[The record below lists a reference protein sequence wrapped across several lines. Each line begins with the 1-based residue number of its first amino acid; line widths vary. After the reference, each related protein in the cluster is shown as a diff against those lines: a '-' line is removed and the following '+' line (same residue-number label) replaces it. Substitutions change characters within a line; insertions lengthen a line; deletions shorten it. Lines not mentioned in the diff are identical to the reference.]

1 MRLLL
6 VLYLAALAI
15 PAYAQELAHRTPAGL
30 PPSELAQAWLQQ
42 DPGVQEAASGLEA
55 AANIAGM
62 LRASPNE
69 WNLKLS
75 SQRRSYTTGPDS
87 DEWAAQ
93 LERTLRLPNKRAL
106 DHRLADAEAQV
117 AQARYGNAMQQAA
130 RDLAELYTQ
139 WAGAVRAR
147 ALMAEQVKFGEEN
160 LRVVRLRQRAGDAS
174 TLEVNAVEADTAQIR
189 GRLSAAVSEEHK
201 ALAKLQIR
209 FPGAHTNALALAQP
223 RAIDEP
229 EDVWKDRILSISD
242 PLKIAQVE
250 LAQAELTASRAR
262 ANRLPDPT
270 IGVFTAS
277 EVYSNESI
285 VGVNV
290 AVPIPGRYRN
300 RQLGQAVAQVA
311 MARAARDQQQRII
324 EIEVAEAYADATGN
338 FERWRLAE
346 ESAAKTGESAR
357 LNQRA
362 YSLGEADLQT
372 LLLSRR
378 QAVEAMDSALDAQ
391 VMALK
396 SYYRLLVDAHLV
408 WGLGPG

>member
-1 MRLLL
+1 MRQVMALC
-6 VLYLAALAI
+6 LAALVM

-30 PPSELAQAWLQQ
+30 PSTELAQAWLQQ

-55 AANIAGM
+55 AANTAGM

-75 SQRRSYTTGPDS
+75 SQRRNYTAGPDS

-93 LERTLRLPNKRAL
+93 LERTLRLPNKRSL
-106 DHRLADAEAQV
+106 DHRLASSDAEL
-117 AQARYGNAMQQAA
+117 AQARYGEAVHEAA
-130 RDLAELYTQ
+130 RDLVELYTQ

-147 ALMAEQVKFGEEN
+147 ELMAEQVKFGEEN

-174 TLEVNAVEADTAQIR
+174 ALEVNAAEADIAQIR
-189 GRLSAAVSEEHK
+189 GRLSAAVSEDRK

-209 FPGAHTNALALAQP
+209 FPGADIEALALAEPQ
-223 RAIDEP
+223 IIGEP
-229 EDVWKDRILSISD
+229 EEAWKAHILTTSD
-242 PLKIAQVE
+242 PLRITQVQLE
-250 LAQAELTASRAR
+250 QAELTASRAY

-270 IGVFTAS
+270 IGLYRAS
-277 EVYSNESI
+277 EAFSDEDI
-285 VGVNV
+285 IGVSV
-290 AVPIPGRYRN
+290 SVPIPGRYRN
-300 RQLGQAVAQVA
+300 RQLGLALKQVD
-311 MARAARDQQQRII
+311 MARAARDRQQRVI

-346 ESAAKTGESAR
+346 ESAANTRESAR
-357 LNQRA
+357 LAQRA

-378 QAVEAMDSALDAQ
+378 QAVEAVDSALDAR
-391 VMALK
+391 VIALK

-408 WGLGPG
+408 WGMEHD